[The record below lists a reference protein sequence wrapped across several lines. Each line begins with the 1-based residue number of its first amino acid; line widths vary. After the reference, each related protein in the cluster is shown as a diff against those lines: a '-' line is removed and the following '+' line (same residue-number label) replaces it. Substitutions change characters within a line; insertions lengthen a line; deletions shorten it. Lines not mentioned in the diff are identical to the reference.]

1 MKLMMLDGNSIMN
14 RAFYG
19 IRLFSNREGLYTNAV
34 YGFINIL
41 LKLIDEE
48 EPNGICVAFDVDAP
62 TKRSEVFGEYKAHR
76 KRMPDE
82 LAVQMPVIR
91 DVLEAMNIPCY
102 ELAGYEADDVLGTIC
117 KKLTDAGENGIVVTG
132 DKDSL
137 QLLNE
142 FVSVRLITTSMGQT
156 VTTIYTPEV
165 FREEYGFEPI
175 KLIDHKALMG
185 DPSDNIPGVKGI
197 GKKTA
202 SSLIQSY
209 GGINEVYNN
218 IDDLGL
224 RKGVAEKLIDGKE
237 MAFLSYELAKIDT
250 EVPIEIDYAS
260 VVNKPADTDKLY
272 NLFIKLEF
280 KTFLDRLGIEAAPA
294 DDTVTSEIHDFEVKH
309 VTQSNWRD
317 TLETIEGA
325 VAVVCQ
331 QDVAA
336 IAFYHKKIVYLGREC
351 EFEPAQWIEFLNYF
365 FSEAIPKYGLDIKT
379 DMRRLL
385 ELNVKAEGYVFDPA
399 LCAYI
404 LNPSDGRYTI
414 ERLSLSFL
422 ETQIPSPKAYE
433 DRSAFESLSL
443 DNEAETS
450 IALHT
455 SAVYFLSLKLMKML
469 EETDMV
475 DLYYKLEL
483 PLCSVLADMEHT
495 GMKVDADKLTD
506 FSEWLSERVDA
517 ISQAIYLHAGKEF
530 NINSTKMLGEVLFEE
545 LGLPPVKKTKTGYS
559 TDIGVLEK
567 LKGKHPIIE
576 EIIEYRQLTKLKST
590 YADGLLNMI
599 AQDGRIHTRFNMM
612 VTATGRL
619 SSTDPNLQNIPIRQ
633 DLGSE
638 IRKMFVAED
647 GCVFVDAD
655 YSQIE
660 LRVLAHIADDKAMQ
674 DAFINGDDIH
684 TITASQVFGVDV
696 SDVTPEL
703 RYRAK
708 AVNFGIVYGISD
720 FSLAEDIGVT
730 RAEAAKYIESYLNH
744 YSGIREYMK
753 QIVET
758 AKSHTYVKTIMNRQR
773 FIPELSSRN
782 YNIRS
787 FGERAALNTPI
798 QGSAADIIK
807 KAMLQ
812 VSSRLKK
819 EGLKSKL
826 ILQVHDELLVEA
838 PEDEAEKVALLLAEE
853 MENVIELKVPLTVDT
868 KIGKTWF
875 DTM

>member
-34 YGFINIL
+34 YGFLNIL
-41 LKLIDEE
+41 LKLIEE
-48 EPNGICVAFDVDAP
+48 EKPDGICVAFDVDAP
-62 TKRSEVFGEYKAHR
+62 TKRSEIFGDYKAHR
-76 KRMPDE
+76 KKMPEE

-91 DVLEAMNIPCY
+91 EVLAAMSIPCF
-102 ELAGYEADDVLGTIC
+102 ELAGYEADDLLGTIC
-117 KKLTDAGENGIVVTG
+117 KRLTEAGENGIVVTG

-137 QLLNE
+137 QLLNGNI
-142 FVSVRLITTSMGQT
+142 SVRLITTSMGQT

-175 KLIDHKALMG
+175 RLIDHKALMG
-185 DPSDNIPGVKGI
+185 DPSDNIPGVRGI

-202 SSLIQSY
+202 SDLVQKYDSI
-209 GGINEVYNN
+209 EN
-218 IDDLGL
+218 IYENLDQLGL
-224 RKGVAEKLIDGKE
+224 KKGVAERLRTGRD
-237 MAFLSYELAKIDT
+237 MAFLSYELAKIKTD
-250 EVPIEIDYAS
+250 VPIELEYELVKS
-260 VVNKPADTDKLY
+260 RPADNEKLY
-272 NLFIKLEF
+272 NLLIKLEF
-280 KTFLDRLGIEAAPA
+280 KSFLEKFELEPPTNGDSEADELHDYKIEYLNPN
-294 DDTVTSEIHDFEVKH
+294 
-309 VTQSNWRD
+309 NWKEA
-317 TLETIEGA
+317 LKAIQGP
-325 VAVVCQ
+325 VSVVCQ
-331 QDVAA
+331 QDIAA
-336 IAFYHKKIVYLGREC
+336 VAFYYKKTVYLARESD
-351 EFEPAQWIEFLNYF
+351 FEPDQWVLFLDTF
-365 FSEAIPKYGLDIKT
+365 FSEEIPKYGVDIKT

-385 ELNVKAEGYVFDPA
+385 EKSVKAEGYVFDAA

-422 ETQIPSPKAYE
+422 EAHVPSPDAYE
-433 DRSAFESLSL
+433 DRSAFERLSL
-443 DNEAETS
+443 DKEAETS
-450 IALHT
+450 IAVHA
-455 SAVYFLSLKLMKML
+455 SAVDFLSKKLVKLL
-469 EETDMV
+469 EETDME
-475 DLYYKLEL
+475 DLYYNLEL
-483 PLCSVLADMEHT
+483 PLCYVLAEMEHS
-495 GMKVDADKLTD
+495 GMKVDAAKLSE
-506 FSEWLSERVDA
+506 FSQWLSERIDA
-517 ISQAIYLHAGKEF
+517 ISNTIFLYAEKEF
-530 NINSTKMLGEVLFEE
+530 NINSTKMLGEVLFDK

-567 LKGKHPIIE
+567 LRGKHPIIE
-576 EIIEYRQLTKLKST
+576 EIIKYRQLTKLKST

-599 AQDGRIHTRFNMM
+599 AEDGRIHTKFNMM

-619 SSTDPNLQNIPIRQ
+619 SSADPNLQNIPIRQ
-633 DLGSE
+633 DQGSE

-674 DAFINGDDIH
+674 DAFIHGDDIH
-684 TITASQVFGVDV
+684 TITASQVFGVDI
-696 SDVTPEL
+696 SDVTSEL
-703 RYRAK
+703 RHRAK

-730 RAEAAKYIESYLNH
+730 RAEAGQYIESYLNH
-744 YSGIREYMK
+744 YSGIKEYMK
-753 QIVET
+753 QIVED
-758 AKSHTYVKTIMNRQR
+758 AKSHGYVKTIMNRQR

-782 YNIRS
+782 FNIRS

-838 PEDEAEKVALLLAEE
+838 PEEEAERVARLLTEE
-853 MENVIELKVPLTVDT
+853 MENVVELKVPLTVDT
-868 KIGKTWF
+868 KIGKTWYE
-875 DTM
+875 TM